1 MNKLNFVN
9 YNNKDFIKKVKDYY
23 IKQKVEEY
31 FGKELDF
38 VLDIYVYSKEKLDKV
53 VLEKSDSYKEIVP
66 LWLEGLTT
74 TTEVNVVEPKFE
86 NEERYIKLIVHE
98 LVHLIL
104 YKLDNINV
112 RDKILE
118 EGLAFYIANQ
128 LNTGMFEKVVED
140 INNNN
145 IKTVDYFLDMNSIN
159 FSENNGYAYGFLLIK
174 FLKNKYGKN
183 KIAEYIKDKQL
194 FRNDI
199 DKINSE
205 FEEYLKEEVKKY
217 QNKNI

>member
-9 YNNKDFIKKVKDYY
+9 YNNKDFIEKVKDYY

-38 VLDIYVYSKEKLDKV
+38 VLDIYVYSKDELNKV
-53 VLEKSDSYKEIVP
+53 VLKKSNSYKEIVP

-74 TTEVNVVEPKFE
+74 TTEVNVIEPKVE

-140 INNNN
+140 INNNK

-194 FRNDI
+194 FRNDM